1 MAQNDFG
8 TIDPAT
14 TSGTDLATL
23 LGEFR
28 DAQNTLHSGSTRPTY
43 ATAGMLWI
51 QDVSATVKRLNVFD
65 GSDDLEIGTY
75 DTTTNVWTPVVASGV
90 AYTASNLT
98 VTGHVNFGGNI
109 NSIVTGTVNNSN
121 PTGLDSAFRINYT
134 STTTARITG
143 ITAPLTDGR
152 LILVTTTTGGITLAH
167 DDSGSLANARI
178 EISGGRDLFLNRG
191 DSVLL
196 QWELSD
202 ANWRTIALL
211 RSSSFPAGH
220 INGLEIS
227 NNAADLDHDITLAAG
242 SCRSDDNTADIV
254 VSADIVGVPMDT
266 TFSDVNGGGLRATET
281 LPLNGTVHMF
291 VIDNPDSDSITP
303 KLLGSA
309 SINPPLPAGYSIK
322 RRVGSVRTDG
332 ANNIIRFRQTGDYFY
347 LNPFVIDVSTV
358 SFPTSAFQA
367 LTVPTGIQVQ
377 AIVQIN
383 LDASSFNIGTAANI
397 QEIGT
402 PSPPA
407 PSSIGGGAVITVA
420 NGFAAS
426 VVPIVTRA
434 SAGDVLVRV
443 SQNNANLR
451 VSIATLGWRD
461 LTR

>member
-98 VTGHVNFGGNI
+98 VTGSINFGGNI
-109 NSIVTGTVNNSN
+109 GSTVTGTVNNSN
-121 PTGLDSAFRINYT
+121 PAGLDSAFRINYT
-134 STTTARITG
+134 TTTTARITG

-211 RSSSFPAGH
+211 RSSSLPAGH
-220 INGLEIS
+220 IDGLEIS

-266 TFSDVNGGGLRATET
+266 TFSDANGGGLRATET

-291 VIDNPDSDSITP
+291 VIDNPDSDTITP

-332 ANNIIRFRQTGDYFY
+332 SNNIIRFRQTGDHFY
-347 LNPFVIDVSTV
+347 LSPMVIDTSSTSYGTAV
-358 SFPTSAFQA
+358 NQT

-377 AIVQIN
+377 AIVQVS
-383 LDASSFNIGTAANI
+383 LDASAFSTAVAINV
-397 QEIGT
+397 QETGT
-402 PSPPA
+402 PNSLA
-407 PSSIGGGAVITVA
+407 PSSTGAAIAITEA
-420 NGFAAS
+420 NSFAAG
-426 VVPIVTRA
+426 VVPVVTRA
-434 SAGDVLVRV
+434 SVGDVLVRV
-443 SQNNANLR
+443 SQNNVNLR
-451 VSIATLGWRD
+451 VSITTLGWRD